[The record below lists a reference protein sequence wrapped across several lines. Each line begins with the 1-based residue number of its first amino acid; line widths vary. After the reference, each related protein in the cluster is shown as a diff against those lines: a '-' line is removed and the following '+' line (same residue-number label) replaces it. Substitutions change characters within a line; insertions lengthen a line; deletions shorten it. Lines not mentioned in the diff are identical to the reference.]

1 MKSKKLLL
9 VPAAILGA
17 LALGAGPAAADDGT
31 WQAEL
36 APANNS
42 GTSGNVMVEVHGNEA
57 TVHLSVTGAAQIW
70 RGAPFPHTQHIHVG
84 GQGVCAGPESDADGD
99 GVVSSP
105 EGAPLTGHISTSLT
119 LSGDTSPASAV
130 AVDRFPGGGSYT
142 YERTLSLDP
151 ETMAAMRAG
160 TAAVE
165 VHGVDP
171 ALLPAAAQQKTSPE
185 DPSLPLAATL
195 PAACGVLMPSQVGGM
210 PRGGAATGMEMDVAA
225 ADRGTETP
233 APVPG
238 AGLLGAGLA
247 AAGLAAG
254 AGVAAKRRSVRRS

>member
-1 MKSKKLLL
+1 MKSRKLFL
-9 VPAAILGA
+9 VPAAVLGA
-17 LALGAGPAAADDGT
+17 LALSAGPAAADDGT

-142 YERTLSLDP
+142 YERTLNLDP

-210 PRGGAATGMEMDVAA
+210 PRGGAATGVEMDVA
-225 ADRGTETP
+225 ADRGTEAAAP
-233 APVPG
+233 AP
-238 AGLLGAGLA
+238 LLVAAGLA

-254 AGVAAKRRSVRRS
+254 AGVAAKRRSARRS